1 MRKKTYLIAI
11 GLALVAIA
19 GPIASTVIAATN
31 PAAAGTGQAL
41 EIAPPLENIS
51 GNPGQKITLK
61 IQLRD
66 VAKTDLI
73 VREEINDFMANGEDG
88 TPKILIDNNESNPN
102 PYSIKGWVEPLPSFT
117 IKPGDIQ
124 TLKVTINIPSDASPG
139 GHYGVIR
146 FTGTP
151 PKLKGTGVSLSA
163 SLGTLV
169 LLRVNGPVKE
179 SLSVEEFSVSQ
190 SGKTGNFFETPPID
204 FTEKIVNSG
213 NIHEQ
218 PTGHITVKNM
228 FGKTI
233 AGLNVN
239 LPPRNILPASTR
251 KFTQPLDKSVLG
263 NKKLFGR
270 YTADFKLTYGSGK
283 DKKVVNTH
291 LSFWII
297 PYRLIGAI
305 ILTLIVLFFVFR
317 FLIKRYNQRII
328 RKAQNS
334 QKNK

>member
-1 MRKKTYLIAI
+1 MA
-11 GLALVAIA
+11 VAIS
-19 GPIASTVIAATN
+19 PVASTVLAANGST
-31 PAAAGTGQAL
+31 PGTGQAL
-41 EIAPPLENIS
+41 EIAPPLENIT

-73 VREEINDFMANGEDG
+73 VSEEINDFVANGEDG
-88 TPKILIDNNESNPN
+88 TPKILIDKNNDN
-102 PYSIKGWVEPLPSFT
+102 PYSIKDWISPLPSFT

-124 TLKVTINIPSDASPG
+124 TLTVVINIPKDASPG

-179 SLSVEEFSVSQ
+179 KLSVQEFSVSHN
-190 SGKTGNFFETPPID
+190 GKTGKLFESPPID
-204 FTEKIVNSG
+204 FVEKITNSG
-213 NIHEQ
+213 NIHEE
-218 PTGHITVKNM
+218 PTGHIIVKNM

-233 AGLNVN
+233 AGFNVN
-239 LPPRNILPASTR
+239 TPPRNILPASTR
-251 KFTQPLDKSVLG
+251 KFTQPLDKTILG
-263 NKKLFGR
+263 NKRLFGR
-270 YTADFKLTYGSGK
+270 YTADFKLVYGSGK
-283 DKKVVNTH
+283 DKKVINTQ

-305 ILTLIVLFFVFR
+305 ILTLIILFFVFR
-317 FLIKRYNQRII
+317 FLIKRYNRRII
-328 RKAQNS
+328 KKAQNS
-334 QKNK
+334 HKNK

>member
-1 MRKKTYLIAI
+1 MRNRIYLAALGLTLIAVAMNPVASMV
-11 GLALVAIA
+11 LA
-19 GPIASTVIAATN
+19 ASSAR
-31 PAAAGTGQAL
+31 GTGQAL

-51 GNPGQKITLK
+51 GDPGEKITLT

-73 VREEINDFMANGEDG
+73 VTEEINDFVANGEDG
-88 TPKILIDNNESNPN
+88 TPKILIKNNDDN
-102 PYSIKGWVEPLPSFT
+102 PYSIKDWISPLPSFT

-124 TLKVTINIPSDASPG
+124 TLKITINIPQDASPG

-163 SLGTLV
+163 SLGALI

-179 SLSVEEFSVSQ
+179 KLSLEEFSTSQ
-190 SGKTGNFFETPPID
+190 NGKAGKFFESSPID
-204 FTEKIVNSG
+204 FVERINNSG
-213 NIHEQ
+213 NIHEE

-228 FGKTI
+228 FGKTV

-251 KFTQPLDKSVLG
+251 KFTQPLDKTVLG
-263 NKKLFGR
+263 NKRLFGR
-270 YTADFKLTYGSGK
+270 YTADLQLTYGSGK
-283 DKKVVNTH
+283 DKKTINTQI
-291 LSFWII
+291 SFWII
-297 PYRLIGAI
+297 PYRLIGAV
-305 ILTLIVLFFVFR
+305 ILTLIILFFVFR
-317 FLIKRYNQRII
+317 FLIRRYNQRII
-328 RKAQNS
+328 SKAQNS
-334 QKNK
+334 QKK

>member
-1 MRKKTYLIAI
+1 MKKTIYLTLL
-11 GLALVAIA
+11 GLTLLAVAIS
-19 GPIASTVIAATN
+19 PTVSTVLAASG
-31 PAAAGTGQAL
+31 AGSGQAL

-51 GNPGQKITLK
+51 GDPGEQIILK

-73 VREEINDFMANGEDG
+73 VSQEINDFVANGEDG
-88 TPKILIDNNESNPN
+88 TPKILIDNNEDN
-102 PYSIKGWVEPLPSFT
+102 PYSIRDWVNPLPSFT

-124 TLKVTINIPSDASPG
+124 TVKVVINIPKDASPG

-179 SLSVEEFSVSQ
+179 KLSIQEFSVSQ
-190 SGKTGNFFETPPID
+190 NGKTAKLFESPPID
-204 FTEKIVNSG
+204 FVEKIYNSG
-213 NIHEQ
+213 NIHEE
-218 PTGHITVKNM
+218 PTGHITIKDM

-251 KFTQPLDKSVLG
+251 KFTQPLDKTILG

-270 YTADFKLTYGSGK
+270 YTADFKLVYGSGK
-283 DKKVVNTH
+283 NKDVVNTQI
-291 LSFWII
+291 SFWII

-305 ILTLIVLFFVFR
+305 VLTLIVLFFVFR

-328 RKAQNS
+328 KKAQSS
-334 QKNK
+334 QKK

>member
-1 MRKKTYLIAI
+1 MKKATYLAITGLALIAI
-11 GLALVAIA
+11 TM
-19 GPIASTVIAATN
+19 GPVVSTVLAAN
-31 PAAAGTGQAL
+31 NSAAGTGQAL

-51 GNPGQKITLK
+51 GNPGQKIKLK

-73 VREEINDFMANGEDG
+73 VSEEINDFVANGEDG
-88 TPKILIDNNESNPN
+88 TPRILIKNNDDN
-102 PYSIKGWVEPLPSFT
+102 PYSIKDWISPLPSFT
-117 IKPGDIQ
+117 IKPGEIK
-124 TLKVTINIPSDASPG
+124 TLEITINIPADAAPG

-169 LLRVNGPVKE
+169 LMRVNGPIKE
-179 SLSVEEFSVSQ
+179 KLSVEEFSVSQ
-190 SGKTGNFFETPPID
+190 HGKTSKLFEGAPID
-204 FTEKIVNSG
+204 FVEKVVNSG
-213 NIHEQ
+213 NIHEE
-218 PTGHITVKNM
+218 PTGHITIKNM

-251 KFTQPLDKSVLG
+251 KFTQPLDKTVLG
-263 NKKLFGR
+263 NKRLFGR
-270 YTADFKLTYGSGK
+270 YTADFKLIYGSGK
-283 DKKVVNTH
+283 DKKTINTQI
-291 LSFWII
+291 SFWVI

-305 ILTLIVLFFVFR
+305 VVVLIALFFVFR
-317 FLIKRYNQRII
+317 QLIKRYNQRII
-328 RKAQNS
+328 RKAQGS
-334 QKNK
+334 GKK